1 MKKLPFL
8 RIELMPILVLV
19 LVAGGIWLFAELAGE
34 VREGETRRIDEEILL
49 SMRNP
54 ADRSD
59 PLGPRWL
66 EEMERDFTAL
76 GGVGVLILLT
86 GAVSAYLVL
95 DGKNRAAVLVLLAI
109 GGALIG
115 SNLLKHG
122 FQRPRP
128 ELVPHGSYVYTTS
141 FPSGHSM
148 MSAATYLTLG
158 ALMARVQKR
167 RRVKIFLLGFAA
179 LLTLVVGFSRVYLG
193 VHWPTDVLAG
203 WTAGG
208 VWALMIWLLARWLQH
223 RGHVETENE
232 PAPDEKA
239 SASGSARTG

>member
-1 MKKLPFL
+1 MKKPAMKRWPLL
-8 RIELMPILVLV
+8 RAELMPLLAIV

-34 VREGETRRIDEEILL
+34 VREGETRQIDEAILL

-54 ADRSD
+54 ADASD
-59 PLGPRWL
+59 PLGPPWL

-76 GGVGVLILLT
+76 GGVGVLSVLT
-86 GAVSAYLVL
+86 LAVSAFLAL
-95 DGKNRAAVLVLLAI
+95 DRKGRAAVLVLIAV
-109 GGALIG
+109 GGALVL
-115 SNLLKHG
+115 SFLLKSG

-158 ALMARVQKR
+158 ALLARVQPR
-167 RRVKIFLLGFAA
+167 RRLKVLLLGFAT
-179 LLTLVVGFSRVYLG
+179 LLTLIVGCSRVYLG

-203 WTAGG
+203 WTAGAI
-208 VWALMIWLLARWLQH
+208 WALICWLIARRLQH
-223 RGHVETENE
+223 KGHIE
-232 PAPDEKA
+232 PEGPPAD
-239 SASGSARTG
+239 